1 MTEIKMYEKKDGT
14 TAYMFSVYL
23 GMDEL
28 TGKVKTTTRRG
39 FQTQK
44 EARLAMSKLLL
55 DTDKHGFQKMDNKP
69 FKAIYKQ
76 WYDQYK

>member
-55 DTDKHGFQKMDNKP
+55 DN
-69 FKAIYKQ
+69 
-76 WYDQYK
+76 